1 MSYIIFLILTLVI
14 LSLFVSKE
22 KTEHFQTTESNEE
35 ITTQALSDLLNQ
47 ININNNLVDS
57 NKEISFDNLNI
68 NSISN
73 ELLTQFTEQL
83 NLDISNVDTNAME
96 AINNGGE
103 YTQNYEKTEKDIIKL
118 KLIKEELN
126 RRRLQKKNQ
135 FHLQTVK
142 KNLEKL
148 EKYDENDKLA
158 IYSSCPN
165 EPFAYNQLSKDGN
178 KYNLEL
184 SRHPI
189 KWYGLDGPE
198 LQNKLPY
205 NFAVF

>member
-1 MSYIIFLILTLVI
+1 MKYIIFVIVTFVI
-14 LSLFVSKE
+14 LSLFINRE
-22 KTEHFQTTESNEE
+22 KVEHFQTTESNEG
-35 ITTQALSDLLNQ
+35 ITTQALTDLLNQ
-47 ININNNLVDS
+47 ININNNLVNS
-57 NKEISFDNLNI
+57 NDEISFDNLNI

-73 ELLTQFTEQL
+73 ELLTQFSEQL
-83 NLDISNVDTNAME
+83 DLDISNVDTNAME

-103 YTQNYEKTEKDIIKL
+103 YTRNYEKTEQDIIKL

-126 RRRLQKKNQ
+126 RRRLQRKNQ
-135 FHLQTVK
+135 FHLKTVK
-142 KNLEKL
+142 KKLERL

-165 EPFAYNQLSKDGN
+165 EPFAHNQLSSDGN
-178 KYNLEL
+178 KYSIEL

-205 NFAVF
+205 NFAIY